1 VHVSLLGGFI
11 CTTSLHALKEDWL
24 GLAKLLHFG
33 TGSCCSDAPGGCW
46 TQGLIRRGLS
56 WQVVDVQKAL
66 RRAQSGA
73 REDSLENGAQD
84 LLRRS
89 LPEGTAFSSD
99 STSSSGPSQE
109 LPLVRTSSVADTACR
124 DSHFTNT
131 SEYHY
136 SLRLLVLM
144 TTSGPLACALGTQS
158 LHFLVSLSHKW
169 CLCNECG
176 ILILCASCAG
186 A

>member
-1 VHVSLLGGFI
+1 M
-11 CTTSLHALKEDWL
+11 
-24 GLAKLLHFG
+24 AKLLYRQYR
-33 TGSCCSDAPGGCW
+33 SCSSYAWGGRLL
-46 TQGLIRRGLS
+46 QEGLIGRGLS

-109 LPLVRTSSVADTACR
+109 LPLVRTSLAVDTACGDGHAIAVPLTLDTQR
-124 DSHFTNT
+124 EAAFDGDDTEPEPVARIGDAAFMLSRQCVAQVEARVTTVESHPCV
-131 SEYHY
+131 H
-136 SLRLLVLM
+136 RV
-144 TTSGPLACALGTQS
+144 
-158 LHFLVSLSHKW
+158 
-169 CLCNECG
+169 
-176 ILILCASCAG
+176 
-186 A
+186 